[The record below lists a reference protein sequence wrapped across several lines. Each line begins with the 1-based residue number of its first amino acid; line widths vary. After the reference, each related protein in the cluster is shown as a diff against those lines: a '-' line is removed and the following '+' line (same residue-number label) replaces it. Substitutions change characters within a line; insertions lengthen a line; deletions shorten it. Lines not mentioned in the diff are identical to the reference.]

1 MQRSLRSRGGI
12 SIAVPPSM
20 SSHKSSVAVAP
31 LPTHRRGG
39 RDVDSERAMRK
50 RLRFAILSIIA
61 AAIAGRVSLGWPMGG
76 ASAAETLSATADAMV
91 VAQASGQRVSS
102 TMMRLLPGLPD
113 AAKLFLMGG

>member
-1 MQRSLRSRGGI
+1 
-12 SIAVPPSM
+12 
-20 SSHKSSVAVAP
+20 
-31 LPTHRRGG
+31 
-39 RDVDSERAMRK
+39 MRK

-61 AAIAGRVSLGWPMGG
+61 AAIAGRVSLGWPIGR

-113 AAKLFLMGG
+113 AAKLFLMGGVLFSLAAAVRRVPDTPAPPLIAAQQQH